1 MRLFFQSIECKGNCD
16 FHCRHSLSHCFSRRR
31 PIQRLAGGANQIIK
45 TPNGAL
51 KPEVCTDAYTSPAGN
66 RLSQVKM
73 GSDAQGGVVTKR
85 DCRSPAGNN
94 ASRRPLRRRGV
105 YCAAVRGM
113 KLCTILDIISSMNFL
128 IGGVMSNTK
137 KVPVGY
143 VKPSRTDIAR
153 SVATS
158 TAVETGQPSAR
169 IEASLEEVRK
179 KFAHLRLA

>member
-73 GSDAQGGVVTKR
+73 GSAAQGGVVTKR

-137 KVPVGY
+137 KCRWVMLSHLV
-143 VKPSRTDIAR
+143 RTLPAQWR
-153 SVATS
+153 HQRRLKQVNL
-158 TAVETGQPSAR
+158 QP
-169 IEASLEEVRK
+169 ELK
-179 KFAHLRLA
+179 LL